1 MLYALGQVGCQVLY
15 LYTQYKIMIHITL
28 PYTFETD
35 IQCYWCI
42 LKWHTL
48 CVYYSA
54 QGQKCDMLNFN
65 LCYSKECYTSHNWKH
80 AQQQL
85 GDGLAG
91 GWYQC
96 LFHKVYDNTTLG
108 VPETLGG
115 KLNMAPGITEFNY
128 SSLHAHNSSV
138 LFSPCPVGQGWPQ
151 LPGGALL
158 PCGCLCSWHYSV
170 LSNHPVW

>member
-15 LYTQYKIMIHITL
+15 LYTQYEIMKLITF

-35 IQCYWCI
+35 IQCYWCT

-48 CVYYSA
+48 YVYYSA
-54 QGQKCDMLNFN
+54 QEQKCDML
-65 LCYSKECYTSHNWKH
+65 YSIYATLNGIHLTTNNWKH
-80 AQQQL
+80 AQL

-96 LFHKVYDNTTLG
+96 LFGKVYDNTTLG
-108 VPETLGG
+108 ISETLGG

-128 SSLHAHNSSV
+128 SSLHARNSSV
-138 LFSPCPVGQGWPQ
+138 LFSPCAVGQGWPQ

-158 PCGCLCSWHYSV
+158 PCSCLCSWPYSV